1 MIYLNKNMTN
11 WIKSLTDQAQKEN
24 WCATPFCTTCG
35 SEVFRSSL
43 IKKCFQ
49 NNNLTFPDKIKPS
62 RRSKNFIIIDLFE
75 DDLKFCIKTISKELA
90 NLKAEDLNKIDTQ
103 ALRVI
108 FLEIYSENYKR
119 LIQDIL
125 GDSPAGYYL
134 KSMEAHSKKLNEQRR
149 KHEINNSPKILEEN
163 RRRKKEFKEFKA
175 KAHAKRI
182 IKYNKFSLI
191 KKYWFRFKDMMKK

>member
-1 MIYLNKNMTN
+1 MNNIKTAN
-11 WIKSLTDQAQKEN
+11 WIKSLTDQAQKED
-24 WCATPFCTTCG
+24 WCVRLGCTTCG
-35 SEVFRSSL
+35 SLVFRSSL

-75 DDLKFCIKTISKELA
+75 DDLKFCIKAISKELA
-90 NLKAEDLNKIDTQ
+90 NLKTEDLNKINTG

-134 KSMEAHSKKLNEQRR
+134 KSMEAHSKELEEKYRE
-149 KHEINNSPKILEEN
+149 HEINNSPKIVEEN
-163 RRRKKEFKEFKA
+163 RRRKKEFKA

>member
-1 MIYLNKNMTN
+1 MTN

-90 NLKAEDLNKIDTQ
+90 NLKAEYLNKVNTG

-108 FLEIYSENYKR
+108 FLEIYSESYKK

-134 KSMEAHSKKLNEQRR
+134 KSMEAHSKELEEKYREH
-149 KHEINNSPKILEEN
+149 KINNSPKIVEEN
-163 RRRKKEFKEFKA
+163 RRRKKEFKA

-182 IKYNKFSLI
+182 IKYNKFFLI